1 VTSHFVPTLI
11 LAALLALQ
19 GCIAQKETP
28 DEPSP
33 PLRLRV
39 MTYNIHHGRGA
50 DDAINL
56 QRVADVINR
65 ANVDIVA
72 LQEVDVRTRRS
83 GGVHQL
89 AELARL
95 TNMHA
100 RFGKGRDF
108 EGGDYGQAILSRR
121 PIASLEVH
129 SLPPANDADRRVA
142 IDARIPGNA
151 RQPDV
156 RIVGTHLH
164 HVSEDFRAAQA
175 KRLIEIL
182 GDDPTVI
189 LTGDFNAIPGSPTMN
204 LLLAHYADTMADTAL
219 TYPASQPVKK
229 IDWVVLPRSS
239 RWRVVEGR
247 VIDERIASDHRPVI
261 VELELAGR

>member
-1 VTSHFVPTLI
+1 VPTLI
-11 LAALLALQ
+11 LVALLTLSGCTALKASPKQ
-19 GCIAQKETP
+19 L
-28 DEPSP
+28 PSP
-33 PLRLRV
+33 RLRV

-50 DDAINL
+50 DNTIDL

-65 ANVDIVA
+65 ADVDLVG

-83 GGVHQL
+83 GGVDQL

-142 IDARIPGNA
+142 LDAHIPGDA
-151 RQPDV
+151 THPDV
-156 RIVGTHLH
+156 RFVGTHVH

-182 GDDPTVI
+182 GDDGNVI

-204 LLLAHYADTMADTAL
+204 LLLAHYADTIADTAL

-229 IDWVVLPRSS
+229 IDWVLLPRSS
-239 RWRVVEGR
+239 RWRVVDSR
-247 VIDERIASDHRPVI
+247 VIDEPIASDHRPVV
-261 VELELAGR
+261 VELELADR

>member
-1 VTSHFVPTLI
+1 VPALI
-11 LAALLALQ
+11 LAALLIIA
-19 GCIAQKETP
+19 GCTAQKASPEQSPTP
-28 DEPSP
+28 
-33 PLRLRV
+33 RLRV

-50 DDAINL
+50 DNAIDL

-65 ANVDIVA
+65 ADVDVVA

-83 GGVHQL
+83 GGVDQL

-108 EGGDYGQAILSRR
+108 DGGDYGQAILSRR
-121 PIASLEVH
+121 PIASLVVH

-142 IDARIPGNA
+142 LDARIPGNA
-151 RQPDV
+151 NHPDV
-156 RIVGTHLH
+156 RFVGTHLH
-164 HVSEDFRAAQA
+164 HVSEDFRVAQA

-182 GDDPTVI
+182 GDDATVI

-204 LLLAHYADTMADTAL
+204 FLLARYADTIADTAL

-229 IDWVVLPRSS
+229 IDWVVLAGSS
-239 RWRVVEGR
+239 RWRVVYSR
-247 VIDERIASDHRPVI
+247 VIDERMASDHRPVV
-261 VELELAGR
+261 VELKLAGR